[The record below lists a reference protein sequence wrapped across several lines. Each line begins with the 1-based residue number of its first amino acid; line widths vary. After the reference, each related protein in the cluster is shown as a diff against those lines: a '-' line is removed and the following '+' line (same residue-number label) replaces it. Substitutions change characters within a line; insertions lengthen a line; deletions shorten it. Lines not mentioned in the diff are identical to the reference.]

1 MPFFSRF
8 PIELLRSSQEVGP
21 AGPDSGP
28 GILGDL
34 LENLRKKCALK
45 GFVRGKSCQNRTT
58 IAENARKCLRAGA
71 LNLPV
76 LLKWAKCGAPAQ
88 GGFPRGKNPGVENF
102 HLAVES
108 LTRMIFL
115 RFFWVGIFLGRGFFQ
130 LGNPDEECGIRKR
143 AVVCILCERA
153 LASEAQK

>member
-1 MPFFSRF
+1 MR
-8 PIELLRSSQEVGP
+8 
-21 AGPDSGP
+21 
-28 GILGDL
+28 
-34 LENLRKKCALK
+34 
-45 GFVRGKSCQNRTT
+45 
-58 IAENARKCLRAGA
+58 ENARAGA

-115 RFFWVGIFLGRGFFQ
+115 SFLGGDFFGSGIFQ

-143 AVVCILCERA
+143 AVVCILCEGTEWNGE
-153 LASEAQK
+153 SEAQK

>member
-1 MPFFSRF
+1 MR
-8 PIELLRSSQEVGP
+8 
-21 AGPDSGP
+21 
-28 GILGDL
+28 
-34 LENLRKKCALK
+34 
-45 GFVRGKSCQNRTT
+45 
-58 IAENARKCLRAGA
+58 ENARAGA

-108 LTRMIFL
+108 LTRMIFE
-115 RFFWVGIFLGRGFFQ
+115 FFLGGDFLGRGFFQ

-143 AVVCILCERA
+143 AVVCILCEGTEWNGE
-153 LASEAQK
+153 SEAQK

>member
-1 MPFFSRF
+1 MQKPHRKSRK
-8 PIELLRSSQEVGP
+8 IR
-21 AGPDSGP
+21 
-28 GILGDL
+28 
-34 LENLRKKCALK
+34 
-45 GFVRGKSCQNRTT
+45 
-58 IAENARKCLRAGA
+58 ENARAGA

-143 AVVCILCERA
+143 AVVCILCER
-153 LASEAQK
+153 ER